1 MKTEIPTKAGLCCSG
16 LIVFALAFQAGQM
29 SRAHG
34 MDSFK

>member
-1 MKTEIPTKAGLCCSG
+1 MKTGIPTKAGLYCSG
-16 LIVFALAFQAGQM
+16 LIVVALAFQAGEM